1 MVLLYKI
8 YRYGFHS
15 QKEMMFM
22 FCPNCSAKLENNSR
36 FCRFCGARLKNPD
49 PFKIDIDYIKS
60 ARDEYEPY
68 KEEQPLPPQRPR
80 KAKRKKHRFA
90 RFVLSLISLA
100 LIASLA
106 FGVWLISSIKPIDRI
121 ELSDDLGI
129 SAETE
134 ADNKIMNIAVFGL
147 DTRDNDTSGR
157 SDAVLILSVDKK
169 HKAIKL
175 TSLARDS
182 YVEIEG
188 HGKDKLTH
196 AWAFGKADLAVKTIN
211 QNFGTNI
218 SDYITFNFYQF
229 AEIIDAVGGVEVDV
243 DADELGVMNE
253 HYIPYLNSMGISCD
267 EITAKGVQTLSGGQA
282 LAYCRDRYTG
292 GDIKRGERQKEI
304 ISALI
309 KKCLATSPFK
319 YPKLINIFT
328 ANCTTSLS
336 SGELLSLSSYAV
348 LNKPET
354 ASLSIPNKACEAKG
368 KTIKGVWY
376 YVYDTELAKE
386 QISNFIYTDAASG
399 E

>member
-1 MVLLYKI
+1 
-8 YRYGFHS
+8 
-15 QKEMMFM
+15 MFM

-36 FCRFCGARLKNPD
+36 FCRFCGARIKSSD
-49 PFKIDIDYIKS
+49 PFKVDTDYI
-60 ARDEYEPY
+60 RNTENEYSDY
-68 KEEQPLPPQRPR
+68 EEERQPQQPR
-80 KAKRKKHRFA
+80 SSHKPKRKKHCFA
-90 RFVLSLISLA
+90 RFLICLISL
-100 LIASLA
+100 SLTA
-106 FGVWLISSIKPIDRI
+106 VLVFGVWLDLSIKPINRVAL
-121 ELSDDLGI
+121 EGDLGI

-134 ADNKIMNIAVFGL
+134 ADNKVMNIAVFGL
-147 DTRDNDTSGR
+147 DTREDNTSGR
-157 SDAVLILSVDKK
+157 SDAVLILTIDKK
-169 HKAIKL
+169 NKAIKL

-182 YVEIEG
+182 YVDIEG

-211 QNFGTNI
+211 QNFGTDI
-218 SDYITFNFYQF
+218 SHYITFNFYQF

-243 DADELGVMNE
+243 NADERSVMNK

-267 EITAKGVQTLSGGQA
+267 EVVREGLQTLSGGQA

-304 ISALI
+304 ISALVG
-309 KKCLATSPFK
+309 KCLSTSPFE

-336 SGELLSLSSYAV
+336 AGKLLSLGGYAV
-348 LNKPET
+348 LNRPET
-354 ASLSIPNKACEAKG
+354 ASLSLPNKACNAKG

-386 QISNFIYTDAASG
+386 QIHNFIYTNAASG